1 VAATQDPKA
10 FATLSE
16 TPMTF
21 IYTARDHERTY
32 KHPLIKLGAAGQV
45 EELHYSPPWEVCQPC
60 VGQSNGLKLN
70 SGSCPYYLYL
80 GMIHLLIAS
89 F

>member
-45 EELHYSPPWEVCQPC
+45 EELHYSPPWEVCQPRAWAAEWLEAEQRL
-60 VGQSNGLKLN
+60 VSVL
-70 SGSCPYYLYL
+70 SVPWHDSPA
-80 GMIHLLIAS
+80 H